1 MIVHL
6 FSIGRIIDWQ
16 IVSALECF
24 VTRPDSENVK
34 YLCQSSYW
42 DSLSV
47 VSADGPYL
55 QIVEQPKQVRLTRL
69 LPAWLQAVREA
80 SLHV

>member
-16 IVSALECF
+16 IVSALECL

-34 YLCQSSYW
+34 YLC
-42 DSLSV
+42 
-47 VSADGPYL
+47 
-55 QIVEQPKQVRLTRL
+55 
-69 LPAWLQAVREA
+69 
-80 SLHV
+80 